1 MWSEMSSKSSHHFHS
16 PFDGDIYLGGS
27 DTAVL
32 MGKALENDPLLQEAR
47 SALDPLN
54 SAEGMPAGC
63 AKFSWRMPGLQ
74 SLRSGFRAQCLGSQG
89 LGPQDFSA
97 KILRLCGFG
106 YFRARV
112 EDFGVV
118 HSATVRV
125 SSKMGASTLSRR
137 SGVTPLMQTR
147 TTILARRTARGF
159 RAQGLSPLD
168 VH

>member
-74 SLRSGFRAQCLGSQG
+74 SLWVSGLRASGLQCQNFAAVRIWVLQGS
-89 LGPQDFSA
+89 S
-97 KILRLCGFG
+97 
-106 YFRARV
+106 
-112 EDFGVV
+112 
-118 HSATVRV
+118 
-125 SSKMGASTLSRR
+125 
-137 SGVTPLMQTR
+137 
-147 TTILARRTARGF
+147 RGF
-159 RAQGLSPLD
+159 WCCSFCNGAGFKQDGGQHAFP
-168 VH
+168 